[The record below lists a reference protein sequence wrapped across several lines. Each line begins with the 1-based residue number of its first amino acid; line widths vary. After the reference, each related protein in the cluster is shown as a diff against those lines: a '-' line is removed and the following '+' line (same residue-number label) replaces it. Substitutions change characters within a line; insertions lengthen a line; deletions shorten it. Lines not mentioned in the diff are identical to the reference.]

1 MSENPRS
8 MHGSACGWR
17 IADSAKITDSMLNTF
32 LNFPR
37 VRNTES

>member
-1 MSENPRS
+1 MSENLCS

-17 IADSAKITDSMLNTF
+17 IADSAKITDGMLNIF

-37 VRNTES
+37 VKSTES